1 MIDKISTALA
11 CIFFGAIVGLIVID
25 YIRAMG
31 GARSILTGG

>member
-11 CIFFGAIVGLIVID
+11 CILTGAIVGLIVID

-31 GARSILTGG
+31 GAKSLLAGW